1 MATDIDILEAH
12 IQIRTQQYEVGLTPQ
27 KQISQKV
34 DTQAVTLCSAQ
45 CPLCQ
50 QEGHTGAC
58 GLNAGHTQEHQCN
71 RVSTHRWSESG
82 PGIDVPGPH

>member
-1 MATDIDILEAH
+1 MATDIDTLESQ
-12 IQIRTQQYEVGLTPQ
+12 IQIRTNQYEVGLTPQ

-34 DTQAVTLCSAQ
+34 DAQAATLCGAQ

-50 QEGHTGAC
+50 QEGQSGTC

-71 RVSTHRWSESG
+71 RVSTHRWSTSG
-82 PGIDVPGPH
+82 HTTDIPVPH